1 MKLCRKR
8 HVHEKPS
15 HQTPSLQ
22 TLSASVVAVRVVGL
36 QAMSH
41 LDHRTKSQWRM
52 RHDVRVAEAAL
63 VAVT

>member
-1 MKLCRKR
+1 MR
-8 HVHEKPS
+8 EKSS

-22 TLSASVVAVRVVGL
+22 ILSANVVAVQVVGM

-52 RHDVRVAEAAL
+52 CHDVHVAEAAL
-63 VAVT
+63 AVVT